1 MNWNKFVKYVW
12 WATVIGIIVLSLMPP
27 QSGREMPTN
36 DKVGHFI
43 AYGTFALISL
53 IYGSGRYKITHILL
67 FNFLFGIIMEFCQGF
82 VPGREPSGLDALAN
96 TSGIILGWIFF
107 TVLRKKTSKS

>member
-1 MNWNKFVKYVW
+1 MNWNKFLKYVW

-27 QSGREMPTN
+27 KSGREMPTN

-53 IYGSGRYKITHILL
+53 SYGIGRYKIPQILL
-67 FNFLFGIIMEFCQGF
+67 FNFLFGIFMEFCQGF
-82 VPGREPSGLDALAN
+82 VPGREPSVLDALAN
-96 TSGIILGWIFF
+96 TSGILIGWTIFR
-107 TVLRKKTSKS
+107 LLSRKKQSA